1 MAFRAWGQWLSC
13 QLGLKVSFRDPLSND
28 HTVHRSDIFDSQIP
42 CPLCWRCDLRMVLSK
57 PVTSFEEIVVRP
69 FTRVWSKCRGI
80 APSLAPGDPFLV
92 EAPRRRP
99 WPEMNGGEVSLPT
112 YLGRLQR
119 DEQVL
124 YYLFLLRSSFFIP
137 FSRCAHPPL
146 LRAMLP
152 HLIEFCHTSFVFG
165 DVKCHI

>member
-28 HTVHRSDIFDSQIP
+28 HTIHRSDIFDRQIP

-57 PVTSFEEIVVRP
+57 PVPSFEEIVVRP

-92 EAPRRRP
+92 DSLCCAFPSIAIIRGDSCCQ
-99 WPEMNGGEVSLPT
+99 WLSDDSEMNQHTGEENDTVP
-112 YLGRLQR
+112 
-119 DEQVL
+119 
-124 YYLFLLRSSFFIP
+124 
-137 FSRCAHPPL
+137 
-146 LRAMLP
+146 
-152 HLIEFCHTSFVFG
+152 
-165 DVKCHI
+165 